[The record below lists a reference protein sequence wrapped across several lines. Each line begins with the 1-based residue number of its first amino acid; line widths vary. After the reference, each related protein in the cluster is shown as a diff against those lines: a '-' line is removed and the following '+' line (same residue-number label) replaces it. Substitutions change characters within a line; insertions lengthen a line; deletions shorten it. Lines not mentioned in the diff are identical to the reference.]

1 MKRTKLILA
10 LFIFIIISTV
20 FLSAQEKTPDPINWR
35 ELIGFLIDFVNW
47 NATEDA
53 AGSTTNMAQYKI
65 TEVHRGYVSGDME
78 MNISIT
84 DGAMIQMV
92 YAGFNMLRGFEID
105 SSEQLVKNI
114 EIKNFPAIE
123 QYNYVAKKAEVIVL
137 AAKRFLVQVSIEN
150 APDTTAAKEVA
161 ETIDLEKMADLAKK

>member
-1 MKRTKLILA
+1 MRRTKLVLA
-10 LFIFIIISTV
+10 LLIIIIISTV
-20 FLSAQEKTPDPINWR
+20 FLSAQEETQDPVNWR
-35 ELIGFLIDFVNW
+35 ELIGFLIDLVNW
-47 NATEDA
+47 EATEDA
-53 AGSTTNMAQYKI
+53 SGQTTNMAQYKI

-92 YAGFNMLRGFEID
+92 YAGFNMLRGFEVD

-123 QYNYVAKKAEVIVL
+123 QYNYVAKKADVIVL
-137 AAKRFLVQVSIEN
+137 AAERFLVQVSIEN
-150 APDTTAAKEVA
+150 APDTEEAKKVA
-161 ETIDLEKMADLAKK
+161 DTLDLEKMADLAKK